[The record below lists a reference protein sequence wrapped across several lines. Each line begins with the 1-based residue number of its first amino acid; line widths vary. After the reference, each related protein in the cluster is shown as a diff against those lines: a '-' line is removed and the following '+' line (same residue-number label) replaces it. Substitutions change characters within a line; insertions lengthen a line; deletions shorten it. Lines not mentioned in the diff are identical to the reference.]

1 MKDKLDNFG
10 DTLTSVSK
18 VRSAL
23 KQGWVCYLDQV
34 PKDIIVTHLE
44 AFTDICE
51 TNYPKEFVSIN
62 EDEQLNS
69 YSAYEIIRCVTN
81 KFGVSFLVAS
91 AHFIVDIYNVWIY
104 SSVNPHISHSKHIE
118 LGALLDYQP
127 MRALI
132 GLKDRDSLTVFI
144 HSAID
149 RKDIWYRLFSSE
161 EGQRECVTQG
171 AAYKYIT
178 DNIDKEFEVENSNK
192 LTKSVNIDKLAE
204 LYKTVLNDCLEHHLL
219 SQLEVDNIL
228 NKRFGKTASADKTT
242 IF

>member
-1 MKDKLDNFG
+1 MKDELDFLP
-10 DTLTSVSK
+10 TVSK

-34 PKDIIVTHLE
+34 PKDIIDTHLK

-51 TNYPKEFVSIN
+51 TNYPKEFVPVN

-81 KFGVSFLVAS
+81 GFGVSFLVAPV
-91 AHFIVDIYNVWIY
+91 HFVAGSYNVWIY
-104 SSVNPHISHSKHIE
+104 SSINPYTTHSKRIE

-127 MRALI
+127 MRALV

-144 HSAID
+144 HNAID

-178 DNIDKEFEVENSNK
+178 DNLDKEFEIENSNNQ
-192 LTKSVNIDKLAE
+192 TKNISEDQWKN
-204 LYKTVLNDCLEHHLL
+204 LYTQVLEDCLDYQIL
-219 SQLEVDNIL
+219 SHVEADKIFSR
-228 NKRFGKTASADKTT
+228 RFGEDLKMTN
-242 IF
+242 IFK